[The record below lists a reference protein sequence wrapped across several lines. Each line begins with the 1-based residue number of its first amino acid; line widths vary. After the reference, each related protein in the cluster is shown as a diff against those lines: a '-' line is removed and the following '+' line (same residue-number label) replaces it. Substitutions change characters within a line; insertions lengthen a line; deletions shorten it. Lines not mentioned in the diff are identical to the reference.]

1 MASETVNKAGNEGK
15 QREDRKLTAADRQR
29 RALELRSQGWGY
41 DRIASEL
48 GYRSR
53 SGPWR
58 AVNRALGK
66 VQHEGVTE
74 LRSLHSLRLS
84 EIVSSLWDRR
94 RDPQVARA
102 ILGCMER
109 EARLFGLDA
118 PGRLEI
124 GRLLETEDW
133 QRIRETLKAALEPY
147 PEAAAAVAAAL
158 LEVEQ

>member
-1 MASETVNKAGNEGK
+1 MASETVNKPGNEGS
-15 QREDRKLTAADRQR
+15 QRDRKLTAADRQR

-48 GYRSR
+48 GYRGR

-58 AVNRALGK
+58 AVNRALAK
-66 VQHEGVTE
+66 LQHEGVTE

-109 EARLFGLDA
+109 ESKLFGLDE
-118 PGRLEI
+118 PSKLEI
-124 GRLLETEDW
+124 GRLLLSDDW
-133 QRIRETLKAALEPY
+133 IRARDVIVAALEPH
-147 PEAAAAVAAAL
+147 PAAL
-158 LEVEQ
+158 EAVVEALKGIEE